1 MPTNESRGRF
11 KCLFH
16 VPIQIAIFSISI
28 VCAYVQFALP
38 QNIDRVETTPVNP
51 GTHKAVSGVGIFL
64 TVLAGSTFLGAITT
78 AVAGNTIAAIFALV
92 FTFIWGRL
100 AITAFTEKTLR

>member
-1 MPTNESRGRF
+1 MLVSCSNPDCDIQYSDSLRA
-11 KCLFH
+11 C
-16 VPIQIAIFSISI
+16 PICSA
-28 VCAYVQFALP
+28 P
-38 QNIDRVETTPVNP
+38 RIDRVETPPVNP
-51 GTHKAVSGVGIFL
+51 ETHKAVSGVGIFL